1 MPLNMLRKAPANTSW
16 VESVAKKYDHREAMS
31 EILWQAGATVGDQVG
46 FGVAIS
52 RGMCNIV

>member
-1 MPLNMLRKAPANTSW
+1 
-16 VESVAKKYDHREAMS
+16 MS

-52 RGMCNIV
+52 GGMCNII